1 MHSRKRLNL
10 VLGLFCGALISL
22 LTILRSDQNYN
33 NGKILMLFY
42 YHLIIT
48 LDNITE
54 GVAKLFLNSKMSW
67 ISTSFEKEN
76 MLLTMKDTI

>member
-33 NGKILMLFY
+33 NGNYLNFHVILLLFNN
-42 YHLIIT
+42 
-48 LDNITE
+48 NIR
-54 GVAKLFLNSKMSW
+54 
-67 ISTSFEKEN
+67 
-76 MLLTMKDTI
+76 